1 METFKEYISETE
13 QEPWG
18 SFWSEFPSLSTGNH
32 YAILYVEPSDV
43 VMRAHGKGKFFV
55 ELVNLPRTIKCDK
68 YVKANQRTVDGY
80 LKACYSKCKI
90 YGRIDAKTKFCAVL
104 HDDDAYPVALLPI
117 SNLKGCETEIR
128 KCIAKQFG
136 VDVNV
141 QKLSPKIIKMLED

>member
-1 METFKEYISETE
+1 MKTFKEYISEDK
-13 QEPWG
+13 QEPWY

-43 VMRAHGKGKFFV
+43 IMRAHGDGKFYV
-55 ELVNLPRTIKCDK
+55 ELINFPRTIKCDK
-68 YVKANQRTVDGY
+68 YVKADQRTVDGY

-117 SNLKGCETEIR
+117 SNLKGCESEIR

-136 VDVNV
+136 VDVDV
-141 QKLSPKIIKMLED
+141 RKLSPKILKMLED